1 MATVELLG
9 ILREHA
15 TARPEAL
22 GGAEGKAVA
31 DVIQA
36 LGVPTDLVAFVMVN
50 GRQQAKTYVIQ
61 PEDHVILIPL
71 IGGG

>member
-9 ILREHA
+9 ILRDQAKA
-15 TARPEAL
+15 TPEEI
-22 GGAEGKAVA
+22 GPAEGKTVA

-50 GRQQAKTYVIQ
+50 GRQQPKTYRIRS
-61 PEDHVILIPL
+61 EDHVILIPL

>member
-9 ILREHA
+9 ILREQA
-15 TARPEAL
+15 KVRPEDL
-22 GGAEGKAVA
+22 GPADGKAVA

-36 LGVPTDLVAFVMVN
+36 LGLPADLVAFVMVN
-50 GRQQAKTYVIQ
+50 GRQQPKTYIIQ

>member
-9 ILREHA
+9 ILREQA
-15 TARPEAL
+15 KARPEDIGLAD
-22 GGAEGKAVA
+22 GKPVA

-36 LGVPTDLVAFVMVN
+36 LGLPADLVAFVMVN
-50 GRQQAKTYVIQ
+50 GRQQPKTYIIQ

>member
-15 TARPEAL
+15 EATPEDI
-22 GGAEGKAVA
+22 GPAEGKTVA

-36 LGVPTDLVAFVMVN
+36 LGVPADLVAFVMVN
-50 GRQQAKTYVIQ
+50 GRQQTKTYVIQ

>member
-1 MATVELLG
+1 MATVELMG

-15 TARPEAL
+15 KAGPEQL
-22 GGAEGKAVA
+22 GPAEGKTVA

-36 LGVPTDLVAFVMVN
+36 LGLPADLVAFVMVN
-50 GRQQAKTYVIQ
+50 GRQRPKTYVIQ
-61 PEDHVILIPL
+61 SEDHVILIPL

>member
-9 ILREHA
+9 ILREQA
-15 TARPEAL
+15 KAAPEDI
-22 GGAEGKAVA
+22 GPAEGKRVA
-31 DVIQA
+31 EIIQA

-50 GRQQAKTYVIQ
+50 GRQQPKTYVIQ
-61 PEDHVILIPL
+61 SDDHVILIPL

>member
-15 TARPEAL
+15 KVRAEDIGP
-22 GGAEGKAVA
+22 AEGKTVA

-36 LGVPTDLVAFVMVN
+36 LGVPADLVAFVMVN

>member
-9 ILREHA
+9 ILREQA
-15 TARPEAL
+15 TARPEEIPP
-22 GGAEGKAVA
+22 AEGKTVA
-31 DVIQA
+31 QVIEA
-36 LGVPTDLVAFVMVN
+36 LGLRADLVAFVMVN
-50 GRQQAKTYVIQ
+50 GRQQPKTYTIQ